1 MIEQPQQQQQPRM
14 YPYGE
19 EFQNKVLALMLR
31 EPTFLAAHADVIDP
45 SYFDSEYH
53 ASLATI
59 VLDYY
64 REHNTAPPTKDTII
78 MLIADYARMRKTD
91 STFRIALETILDR
104 AINGTELLDCRDVQD
119 RVVEFGN
126 TRHLERMVISL
137 HQQIQSGRPSDE
149 LWKLIDRTRN
159 SCSGTGNLGIF
170 LQDDIL
176 DAPSLLRANS
186 MYDRNSK
193 VAMFLPTFD
202 EAFYGGLG
210 RGELGIV
217 MGYTNFGKSLFLVN
231 LGAAAVFQ
239 QLPIVH
245 FTVGELDE
253 DDIRARYAARLSG
266 TPLNELLSGDIAV
279 DTKYRD
285 RISMLLARYGL
296 SINVKRIDPGS
307 DVAVLRSHLA
317 RLRAERN
324 FIPSLVLIDNADDL
338 VATSKW
344 GVADSTYEGLGSV
357 YVELKS
363 LAFDFQTVVWTDSQ
377 TNRSATTFEVA
388 DMDVIADSHKKA
400 RKADVVISVN
410 QRVDERKEGTA
421 RLALIKARRYS
432 KTNRVVQVTIDY
444 PRMTMKEAPPT
455 REEAAA

>member
-1 MIEQPQQQQQPRM
+1 MVEQPQV

-31 EPTFLAAHADVIDP
+31 EPTFLAAHAGVIHP

-53 ASLATI
+53 SALAGV
-59 VLDYY
+59 VLDYFA
-64 REHNTAPPTKDTII
+64 HQNASPPTKDTIV
-78 MLIADYARMRKTD
+78 MLIADYVRLRKLD
-91 STFRIALETILDR
+91 SSFRVALETILDR
-104 AINGTELLDCRDVQD
+104 AINGTELLDCKDVSD

-126 TRHLERMVISL
+126 TRQLERMVISL
-137 HQQIQSGRPSDE
+137 HQQIQSGRHSDE

-159 SCSGTGNLGIF
+159 SCSSTGNLGIF

-176 DAPSLLRANS
+176 EAPSLLRANS
-186 MYDRNSK
+186 MYDKSKK
-193 VAMFLPTFD
+193 VAMLLPTFD
-202 EAFYGGLG
+202 DAFYGGLG

-231 LGAAAVFQ
+231 LGAAAIFQ

-253 DDIRARYAARLSG
+253 EDLRARYAARLSG
-266 TPLNELLSGDIAV
+266 TTMSELLSGDVLV
-279 DTKYRD
+279 DNRYRD
-285 RISMLLARYGL
+285 RISMLLSRYGM

-317 RLRAERN
+317 RLRAERS
-324 FIPSLVLIDNADDL
+324 FIPSLVLVDNADDL

-357 YVELKS
+357 YIELKS
-363 LAFDFQTVVWTDSQ
+363 LAFDFQTAVWTDSQ

-432 KTNRVVQVTIDY
+432 KSNRVVNVVIDY
-444 PRMTMKEAPPT
+444 PRMTMKEAPPMQ
-455 REEAAA
+455 EGAAARA